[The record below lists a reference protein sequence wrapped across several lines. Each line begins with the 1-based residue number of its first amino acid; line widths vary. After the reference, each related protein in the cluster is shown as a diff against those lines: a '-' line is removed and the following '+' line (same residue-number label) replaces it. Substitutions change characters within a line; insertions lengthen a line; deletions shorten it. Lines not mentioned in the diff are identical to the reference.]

1 MRINLQNGSIVD
13 SRKSKVENEK
23 NCKKLNGVEAIKLVM
38 EQTGTRQV
46 DLAKSLKYRTQSA
59 VSSKLKANKF
69 DLSTFVKMMNTM
81 GYAVIVKKGEEQIII
96 SE

>member
-81 GYAVIVKKGEEQIII
+81 GYAVIVEKGEEQIII